1 MYVYSANYE
10 FTVALKTHVIY
21 TEQWKHGSVEGQRT
35 ENKTF
40 IQVIIL
46 DNLFKTI

>member
-1 MYVYSANYE
+1 MYVYLANYE

-21 TEQWKHGSVEGQRT
+21 TEQWKHGSIEGQWT